1 MPRCTAEIDTSRLEA
16 GRVSAVSLAQTIAT
30 ENEFRTALPRHAKAV
45 FEYMTREP
53 VLKLQRW
60 AFARAVV
67 RRPDLATVLFVATS
81 GESKD
86 LWLSVSPD
94 GDGGW
99 SVMPV
104 VKGGARGSSD
114 PGNGSDARVAGDAD

>member
-1 MPRCTAEIDTSRLEA
+1 
-16 GRVSAVSLAQTIAT
+16 VSLAQTIAT

-104 VKGGARGSSD
+104 VKGPARESAGA
-114 PGNGSDARVAGDAD
+114 GNGSDLGVAGDAH

>member
-1 MPRCTAEIDTSRLEA
+1 MRSRRWTTGSQGDTSRIGA
-16 GRVSAVSLAQTIAT
+16 GRVSAVGLSETIAT

-45 FEYMTREP
+45 FDYMKREP
-53 VLKLQRW
+53 ALKLQRW

-67 RRPDLATVLFVATS
+67 RRPDLATVLFVASS
-81 GESKD
+81 GERTE

-99 SVMPV
+99 SVLRV
-104 VKGGARGSSD
+104 LKDVNRG
-114 PGNGSDARVAGDAD
+114 